1 MIPTT
6 RALLICAAFLCGL
19 EEVVLSQHGHCA
31 GNLCFVLLQKPE
43 DFPGAQ
49 KNCKE
54 VGGQLL
60 KISSEEAQ
68 KTLPTPLNR
77 MSGSY
82 WLALHDNAGGTT
94 GEVSAR
100 LHNCSSIS
108 VTNEGK
114 LSVSWK
120 PCHGKLDGFL
130 CQYSTTDL
138 CGRLQAG
145 GGAQVRYITYWGFQV
160 SDWERFP
167 PATIAV
173 AEKVGGKYPNS
184 KHLCFAQTWTRAPW
198 ECEVLNGGCDHKC
211 KSSPRTCVCPAGQTL
226 HRNNITC
233 TAKDPCADCAQG
245 CQQEGDSHV
254 CTCRQGYRLAR
265 GRKSCVDVDECEE
278 RKDLCTGENRECMNT
293 EGGFECTCK
302 DGFVEDDGVCVN
314 NAICEKC
321 EHMLC
326 KKRNGAYRCECREG
340 FSVSAADPTKCNVH
354 CAERD
359 CPADCVYDPDVE
371 RIDLQ
376 KCYCPDG
383 YIRHN
388 GNDTALCT
396 DINECEMGPQC
407 DHMCENLFGSYRCIC
422 HEGFEL
428 HQNRCVRVATMD
440 WEEGSGTTSPSY
452 PAASTALPA
461 AVPSYI
467 KTGSVLGISVFIV
480 LCAASLYLLVQIM
493 MKRCGRFELPSF
505 KHPDIDIFYLQQ
517 VTTETYKRLS
527 FDKQFKNDFQRQ

>member
-19 EEVVLSQHGHCA
+19 KEVVLSQHGHCA

-60 KISSEEAQ
+60 KISSEQAQ

-82 WLALHDNAGGTT
+82 WLALHDSAGGTT

-114 LSVSWK
+114 LS
-120 PCHGKLDGFL
+120 
-130 CQYSTTDL
+130 
-138 CGRLQAG
+138 
-145 GGAQVRYITYWGFQV
+145 
-160 SDWERFP
+160 
-167 PATIAV
+167 
-173 AEKVGGKYPNS
+173 
-184 KHLCFAQTWTRAPW
+184 
-198 ECEVLNGGCDHKC
+198 
-211 KSSPRTCVCPAGQTL
+211 
-226 HRNNITC
+226 
-233 TAKDPCADCAQG
+233 
-245 CQQEGDSHV
+245 
-254 CTCRQGYRLAR
+254 
-265 GRKSCVDVDECEE
+265 
-278 RKDLCTGENRECMNT
+278 
-293 EGGFECTCK
+293 CTCK

-440 WEEGSGTTSPSY
+440 WEEGSDIPTTPSI
-452 PAASTALPA
+452 PPPDPTRQ
-461 AVPSYI
+461 PSGV
-467 KTGSVLGISVFIV
+467 TVGGLVGIIVCTVFFIV
-480 LCAASLYLLVQIM
+480 LIVFLAHHFLNRKRRTVSKRQLKQGHVNVQIN
-493 MKRCGRFELPSF
+493 R
-505 KHPDIDIFYLQQ
+505 
-517 VTTETYKRLS
+517 TAETVL
-527 FDKQFKNDFQRQ
+527 DLL

>member
-1 MIPTT
+1 LCSALSLSIT
-6 RALLICAAFLCGL
+6 LLICAAFLCGL
-19 EEVVLSQHGHCA
+19 KEVVLSQHGHCA

-60 KISSEEAQ
+60 KISSEQAQ

-82 WLALHDNAGGTT
+82 WLALHDSAGGTT

-145 GGAQVRYITYWGFQV
+145 GG
-160 SDWERFP
+160 
-167 PATIAV
+167 
-173 AEKVGGKYPNS
+173 VGGKYPNS
-184 KHLCFAQTWTRAPW
+184 KHLCF
-198 ECEVLNGGCDHKC
+198 
-211 KSSPRTCVCPAGQTL
+211 SSPRTC
-226 HRNNITC
+226 
-233 TAKDPCADCAQG
+233 
-245 CQQEGDSHV
+245 
-254 CTCRQGYRLAR
+254 
-265 GRKSCVDVDECEE
+265 
-278 RKDLCTGENRECMNT
+278 
-293 EGGFECTCK
+293 
-302 DGFVEDDGVCVN
+302 
-314 NAICEKC
+314 
-321 EHMLC
+321 
-326 KKRNGAYRCECREG
+326 CREG

-493 MKRCGRFELPSF
+493 MKRCGRFECC
-505 KHPDIDIFYLQQ
+505 
-517 VTTETYKRLS
+517 
-527 FDKQFKNDFQRQ
+527 